1 MVIGTNMSPQLSS
14 FQNPPPFNKSM
25 GSTSPPSTS
34 TYLHSPASGNAS
46 RSSKSW
52 SPIRP
57 ISSWR
62 WFLTLV
68 VFSLGRTK
76 MERSPNSQP
85 HKKMKRASTWS
96 NTISTWHAGM
106 IRKKKKTWLNF
117 IWLAFFIT
125 SFHPDSQVIAASK
138 FPFDPAAPCTWLHFS
153 RCNSFMGVFKA
164 AWDPDLPNVYPRL
177 RRICLWG
184 KISKDLPMGYYIESV
199 SECLVMTHITA
210 NLISS
215 QCPKVAIQDPNR
227 LPWRST

>member
-106 IRKKKKTWLNF
+106 IRKKKK
-117 IWLAFFIT
+117 
-125 SFHPDSQVIAASK
+125 K
-138 FPFDPAAPCTWLHFS
+138 
-153 RCNSFMGVFKA
+153 
-164 AWDPDLPNVYPRL
+164 
-177 RRICLWG
+177 
-184 KISKDLPMGYYIESV
+184 
-199 SECLVMTHITA
+199 
-210 NLISS
+210 NLIKLYLTRLFYNIFSS
-215 QCPKVAIQDPNR
+215 RFSSNSCLEVSLWSCRPLHLTTLQPLQ
-227 LPWRST
+227 LLHGSF